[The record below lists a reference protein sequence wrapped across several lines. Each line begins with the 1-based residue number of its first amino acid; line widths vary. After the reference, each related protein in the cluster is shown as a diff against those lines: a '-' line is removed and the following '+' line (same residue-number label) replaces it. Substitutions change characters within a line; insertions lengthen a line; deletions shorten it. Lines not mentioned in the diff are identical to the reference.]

1 MGITHRNAGAAM
13 ASAGGLAAT
22 KTLPIQLAGRGVPPF
37 GIVMPLEIERKYLLR
52 NDSWRSLGEGK
63 RYRQGYLSTEPG
75 RIVRVRV
82 AAGRGFIT
90 VKGLTVNVTRPE
102 YEYPIPVEDANEMLD
117 SLCLQPLIEK
127 VRYTIEY
134 DGLLWEVD
142 EFEGENAGLVI
153 AEVELARADQ
163 TIRLPDWIGDEVTE
177 DARYY
182 NASLIANPFT
192 TWGKDSPG

>member
-1 MGITHRNAGAAM
+1 
-13 ASAGGLAAT
+13 
-22 KTLPIQLAGRGVPPF
+22 
-37 GIVMPLEIERKYLLR
+37 MPLEIERKYLVR
-52 NDSWRSLGEGK
+52 NYSWRMPGK
-63 RYRQGYLSTEPG
+63 GTRYRQGYLSTDPT
-75 RIVRVRV
+75 RTVRVRV

-90 VKGLTVNVTRPE
+90 VKGVTVNITRPE

-117 SLCLQPLIEK
+117 TLCLKPIIEK
-127 VRYTIEY
+127 IRYPVEHA
-134 DGLLWEVD
+134 GLLWEVD

-163 TIRLPDWIGDEVTE
+163 TVILPDWIGEEVTD

-192 TWGKDSPG
+192 TWGNSPPG